1 MTIFLSVS
9 LLSPSFV
16 TMSSSEPIGV
26 GRVNRWTRKA
36 VDQRS
41 ENFHYDALAF
51 SGHNIDLLFD
61 EGNMKP
67 ENSPRRWE
75 KQALIQVP

>member
-1 MTIFLSVS
+1 MTFFLSVS
-9 LLSPSFV
+9 PLSPSFV

-41 ENFHYDALAF
+41 ENFHYEVLAF

-61 EGNMKP
+61 EENMKP